1 MVDFVSP
8 EKRSN
13 IMRGVKQKD
22 TTPEILVRKALHKLG
37 YRFRLHRRDLPGSPD
52 IVLPKYQLVI
62 MVNGCFWHQ
71 HSGCK
76 EGRLPKSNAGYWG
89 PKLAR
94 NVQRDA
100 EKEQAL
106 VELGWKVHTIWE
118 CEARDERELLRCI
131 NSILPTVS

>member
-1 MVDFVSP
+1 MVDFVTP
-8 EKRSN
+8 EKRRK
-13 IMRGVKQKD
+13 IMRGVKQKN
-22 TTPEILVRKALHKLG
+22 TNPEILVRKALHKLG
-37 YRFRLHRRDLPGSPD
+37 YRFRLHRKDLPGRPD
-52 IVLPKYQLVI
+52 IVLPKYRSVI

-76 EGRLPKSNAGYWG
+76 EGRLPKSNEDYWA

-94 NVQRDA
+94 NIQRDA

-118 CEARDERELLRCI
+118 CEAKDEHELRRCI
-131 NSILPTVS
+131 GSMFSTLS